1 MVSARADQSMTVL
14 ADGRVLVA
22 GGSLPPGPAEIF
34 DPVSETWSS
43 TAPMVEG
50 RFEHAASLLTDG
62 RVLVAGGSWGEPRL
76 NSAEIFDPDTGAWTP
91 ASPVPQP
98 RLESGFDQQCGGCD
112 DLAFA
117 LDGGRLLLITE
128 QGAFV
133 YDPPTDAWSVTGYMK
148 QTRAHYAAVEL
159 ADGRVLVAGGW
170 IENGTKDLASAE
182 VYDPESGTWS
192 DVAPMRKAMSMFT
205 ATLLAD
211 DSVLV
216 VGEDGSHSEVFD
228 PQAGTWMGSGNP
240 GADGHD
246 GTATRLRDGRVL
258 VAGGW
263 DVELSLTSEEYNRF
277 DTAVV
282 YEPRTRLS
290 SWRWLGGR
298 RGVQQKGAARNRVA
312 QPHEPENISIG

>member
-1 MVSARADQSMTVL
+1 MAKARVDHSMTVL
-14 ADGRVLVA
+14 GDGRVLVA
-22 GGSLPPGPAEIF
+22 GGSLPPAPAEIF

-43 TAPMVEG
+43 TGPMVEG
-50 RFEHAASLLTDG
+50 RFDHGATLLADG
-62 RVLVAGGSWGEPRL
+62 RVLVAGGSWGSPRL
-76 NSAEIFDPDTGAWTP
+76 NSAEILDPATGTWTP
-91 ASPVPQP
+91 ASPVPQR
-98 RLESGFDQQCGGCD
+98 RLEGDQECIGCG

-117 LDGGRLLLITE
+117 LDGGRALLITE

-133 YDPPTDAWSVTGYMK
+133 YDPPTDVWSVTGYMK
-148 QTRAHYAAVEL
+148 QTRAHYAAVQL

-170 IENGTKDLASAE
+170 IESGTKDLASAE
-182 VYDPESGTWS
+182 VYDPASGTWS
-192 DVAPMRKAMSMFT
+192 EVAPMRKAMSLFT

-228 PQAGTWMGSGNP
+228 PQAGTWTGSGNP

-263 DVELSLTSEEYNRF
+263 DVELSLTSEEYHRF

-282 YEPRTRLS
+282 YEP
-290 SWRWLGGR
+290 
-298 RGVQQKGAARNRVA
+298 N
-312 QPHEPENISIG
+312 EPSQ